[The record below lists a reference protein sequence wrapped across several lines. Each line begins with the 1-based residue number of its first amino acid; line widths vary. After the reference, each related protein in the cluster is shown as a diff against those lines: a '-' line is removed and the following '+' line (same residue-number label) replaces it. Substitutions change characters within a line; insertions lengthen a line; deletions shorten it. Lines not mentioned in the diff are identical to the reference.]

1 VTRVTVAKIG
11 DVPEGEGRVV
21 EAAGKVLALFNVG
34 GSYYAVDNTCPHR
47 GGPLGEGEL
56 EGRTVRCPW
65 HAWRWDV
72 STGGNVNNPAVSIAC
87 YPVIVDSGAIVVEM
101 P

>member
-1 VTRVTVAKIG
+1 MTRVTVAKVG

-21 EAAGKVLALFNVG
+21 EAAGKVLALFNVA

-65 HAWRWDV
+65 HAWGWDV
-72 STGGNVNNPAVSIAC
+72 GTGANVNNPAVSIAC
-87 YPVIVDSGAIVVEM
+87 YPVSVDAGAIMVEM